1 MTSTTEKTIGEM
13 VADDYRTAA
22 VFTSFGIDF
31 CCKGNRTLDEVCE
44 SNKIAPEQLLQ
55 ELQAAIV
62 QQGGTATNYQSWPID
77 LLADYIEKT
86 HHRYVAEKMPVLVQ
100 YLQKL
105 CKVHGQ
111 RHPELFE
118 IAEEFMQSANELANH
133 MKKEEMILFPY
144 VRQLAV
150 AKTSGEKAGR
160 PAFGTVQNPIRMMM
174 DEHSAEGERFAR
186 ISELSGQYTA
196 PADGCT
202 TYRVAFDML
211 KEFEQDLHLHIHLE
225 NNILFP
231 KAIEMEAI
239 LN

>member
-1 MTSTTEKTIGEM
+1 MNITTEKTIGEM
-13 VADDYRTAA
+13 VADDYRAAA
-22 VFTSFGIDF
+22 VFTSYGIDF
-31 CCKGNRTLDEVCE
+31 CCKGNRTIDEVCE
-44 SNKIAPEQLLQ
+44 SKKIASGELLQ
-55 ELQAAIV
+55 NLENALT
-62 QQGGTATNYQSWPID
+62 QQGGTATDYRSWPID
-77 LLADYIEKT
+77 LLADYVEKT
-86 HHRYVAEKMPVLVQ
+86 HHRYVSEKTPVLVQ

-118 IAEEFMQSANELANH
+118 ITEEFMQSANELASH

-144 VRQLAV
+144 VRQLAA
-150 AKTSGEKAGR
+150 AKMSGEKAGR

-174 DEHSAEGERFAR
+174 DEHTVEGERFAR
-186 ISELSGQYTA
+186 IAELTSQYTA

-225 NNILFP
+225 NNIMFP
-231 KAIEMEAI
+231 KAIEMEAE